1 MGENFEA
8 QQTLQLDVFD
18 FVCPCLMITTDG
30 AQVGSQMGAK
40 SLEIKKW
47 CFPPKKWNNF
57 TQTSSSRE
65 AKISKKKFR
74 LRGLKKGWV
83 GGVFFYKQQHRSCGR
98 V

>member
-40 SLEIKKW
+40 SLEIKK
-47 CFPPKKWNNF
+47 
-57 TQTSSSRE
+57 
-65 AKISKKKFR
+65 
-74 LRGLKKGWV
+74 
-83 GGVFFYKQQHRSCGR
+83 
-98 V
+98 